1 VLQTYDKA
9 GLNLS
14 MNAANFSQNAPK

>member
-14 MNAANFSQNAPK
+14 TNAANFSQNAPK